1 MSSKKKKFYV
11 VWSGVEPGIY
21 GSWNECKLQIDGYP
35 GAQYKGFYDRVSA
48 EEAYANEYVQT
59 FEGSKSKASV
69 VVETDHSELL
79 QCGKIVIYTD
89 GSALSNPGPG
99 GYGAVLLDG
108 ENRAELSGGFRL
120 TTNNRMEMLAGITAL
135 AYLQEKSDIVLFTDS
150 KYIVDSVNK
159 GWAKRWKSKGW
170 RRNKDQY
177 AENRDLWAKM
187 LDLIDFHNVEFR
199 WVKGHA
205 GIPENERCDEL
216 ATNESGNS
224 PKAIDTYFESEKQN
238 RQTSF

>member
-1 MSSKKKKFYV
+1 MSSKKKKYYV

-21 GSWNECKLQIDGYP
+21 ESWAECKSQIDGYP
-35 GAQYKGFYDRVSA
+35 GAQYKGFYDRSSA
-48 EEAYANEYVQT
+48 EEAFANEYKQT
-59 FEGSKSKASV
+59 FGNSKPKDSIATES
-69 VVETDHSELL
+69 DHSELL
-79 QCGKIVIYTD
+79 QNGKIVVYTD

-99 GYGAVLLDG
+99 GYGAVLLDKTK
-108 ENRAELSGGFRL
+108 RVELSGGFRK
-120 TTNNRMEMLAGITAL
+120 TTNNRMEMLAAITAL
-135 AYLQEKSDIVLFTDS
+135 AYLKEKSDIVLFTDS

-170 RRNKDQY
+170 LRTKDQY

-187 LDLIDFHNVEFR
+187 LDLIDFHNVEFK

-216 ATNESGNS
+216 ATAESGNS
-224 PKAIDTYFESEKQN
+224 PKAIDTFFESEKLG
-238 RQTSF
+238 R